1 MQKLFDE
8 LRVSNTNTYI
18 VDANCTEINTKQVG
32 TGYWL
37 LGFDRDGTC
46 FEMCNI
52 SRHNAKD
59 IITDFGE
66 TKLCDVEIVNYV
78 GARYY
83 YNENSADTGI
93 LHIH

>member
-1 MQKLFDE
+1 MKNLLQE
-8 LRVSNTNTYI
+8 LRVSNTDTYI
-18 VDANCTEINTKQVG
+18 LDANNTEITTKQIG
-32 TGYWL
+32 KGYWL

-52 SRHNAKD
+52 SRDNAKD

-66 TKLCDVEIVNYV
+66 TKLRDVEITDYV

-83 YNENSADTGI
+83 FNENTADSGI
-93 LHIH
+93 LRVA